1 MSKLQNSKLLD
12 GGHPCLLHKPCWTLE
27 CYAGNKVLACDL
39 AAGGHPWDD
48 LKLLV

>member
-12 GGHPCLLHKPCWTLE
+12 GVCSCLLREPCWTPE
-27 CYAGNKVLACDL
+27 CCAGNKVLACPL